1 MICMSKF
8 SFPVPVIVTLFGNKI
23 FADGGVVKDLNMR
36 PFWL

>member
-23 FADGGVVKDLNMR
+23 FADGGVVKHLDMR

>member
-8 SFPVPVIVTLFGNKI
+8 SFPVPMIVTLFGNKI
-23 FADGGVVKDLNMR
+23 FADGGVVKDLDMR

>member
-8 SFPVPVIVTLFGNKI
+8 SFPVPVIVTLFGYKI
-23 FADGGVVKDLNMR
+23 FVDGDVVKDLDMR